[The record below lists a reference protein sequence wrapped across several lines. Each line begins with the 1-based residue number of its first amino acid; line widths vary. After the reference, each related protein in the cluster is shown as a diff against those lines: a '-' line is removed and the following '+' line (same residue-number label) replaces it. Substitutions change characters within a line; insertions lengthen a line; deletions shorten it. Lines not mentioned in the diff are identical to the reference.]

1 MPKVTILGNFGSR
14 FSQGRRQVVGAGEFE
29 VCGNLKDTKGKERC
43 KEKNKTKEKRRKSK
57 LYTGKA
63 LDW

>member
-14 FSQGRRQVVGAGEFE
+14 FSQGRWQVVGAGEFE
-29 VCGNLKDTKGKERC
+29 VCGNLKNTKGKERC
-43 KEKNKTKEKRRKSK
+43 KGKKQNQRKRRKSK